1 MKYISKFLI
10 PWVSC
15 LTLLLATAAHTEI
28 VHIAHCQ
35 LQCPSLSSASNEVVV
50 RHLFAASINPQTGL
64 AEWVAYRVIADA
76 VGVASLLPRWWQA
89 DELLELTPQP
99 DTVTDNGPRL
109 LQPDL
114 SNAQDRDYRV
124 NEFSLNLEDRGRL
137 TPMTSFANTPYW
149 SELNNLS
156 NMAPIPTSLR
166 VGSWA
171 RLEQAV
177 NELAAEI
184 GNLYVISGP
193 LYESGAIQTQ
203 PDGTILP
210 SAYFKLISS
219 ENRYA
224 AFVFDHDI
232 PQQANFC
239 EQLDSLQWI
248 EQSTGLT
255 LFPVSLAQRS
265 ADLAAELGCVAN

>member
-1 MKYISKFLI
+1 
-10 PWVSC
+10 
-15 LTLLLATAAHTEI
+15 
-28 VHIAHCQ
+28 
-35 LQCPSLSSASNEVVV
+35 
-50 RHLFAASINPQTGL
+50 
-64 AEWVAYRVIADA
+64 
-76 VGVASLLPRWWQA
+76 
-89 DELLELTPQP
+89 
-99 DTVTDNGPRL
+99 
-109 LQPDL
+109 
-114 SNAQDRDYRV
+114 
-124 NEFSLNLEDRGRL
+124 
-137 TPMTSFANTPYW
+137 MTSFANTPYW

-166 VGSWA
+166 VGAWA

-184 GNLYVISGP
+184 GDLYVVSGP
-193 LYESGAIQTQ
+193 LYESGATQTQ

-248 EQSTGLT
+248 EQTTGLT
-255 LFPVSLAQRS
+255 LFPVSSAQRS
-265 ADLAAELGCVAN
+265 ADLAAELGCIAN